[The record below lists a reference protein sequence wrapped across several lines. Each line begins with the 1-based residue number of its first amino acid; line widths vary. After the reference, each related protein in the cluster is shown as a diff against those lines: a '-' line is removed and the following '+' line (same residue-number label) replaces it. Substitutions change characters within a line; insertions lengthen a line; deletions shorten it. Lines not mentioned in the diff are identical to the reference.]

1 MHVINAINVR
11 MYACMDGW
19 MYGCM
24 DVCMDGWMDVSR
36 SEIQLPPQNPV
47 GLDSTR
53 RLVHQQKVSIFI
65 GPKAGCNPWL
75 HGFLF
80 LDQQINISLWGR
92 RLPVSWGGCYRGLV

>member
-1 MHVINAINVR
+1 
-11 MYACMDGW
+11 MYV
-19 MYGCM
+19 CM
-24 DVCMDGWMDVSR
+24 DVWMDVSR

-80 LDQQINISLWGR
+80 LDATDQHLPLGPPFARFMGWLLPRFSLSK
-92 RLPVSWGGCYRGLV
+92 VF